1 MQSACYISCMQN
13 IARDELL
20 NRLRRLRP
28 RFERDGVTHMTLF
41 GSRARGD
48 HHPNSDIDLMI
59 EVDEYQPFSMLKVV
73 GIGHIVEDS
82 IGLPANIFMRRSLDD
97 DFVKETQA
105 DLIRVF

>member
-1 MQSACYISCMQN
+1 MQN

-28 RFERDGVTHMTLF
+28 DFERDGVTHMTLF

-48 HHPNSDIDLMI
+48 HRPNSDIDLMI
-59 EVDEYQPFSMLKVV
+59 EVDEKRPFSMLKVV
-73 GIGHIVEDS
+73 GIGHIVTDS

-97 DFVKETQA
+97 NFVKEAQF
-105 DLIRVF
+105 DLIHIF